1 MSASAEPRAGEVLR
15 VGAGYRP
22 LTDRASKTMAV
33 ETQDKHRNVAS
44 ILPCHLRVMPV
55 KSHRT

>member
-1 MSASAEPRAGEVLR
+1 MSASAEPRAGEVLS

-22 LTDRASKTMAV
+22 LADRASKTTA
-33 ETQDKHRNVAS
+33 ETQDKHRHAPS

-55 KSHRT
+55 ESHRT

>member
-1 MSASAEPRAGEVLR
+1 MSALAEPRAGEVLS

-22 LTDRASKTMAV
+22 LTDRASKTTAV
-33 ETQDKHRNVAS
+33 ETQDKHRHAPS

-55 KSHRT
+55 ESHRT